1 MIAKEFATALMLESA
16 VTGGDTCSSGAPHSG
31 TGRRQS
37 KMDDCDQLDRRQSG
51 RCLPGQ
57 GKRSALE
64 AQKLS
69 TMPRAVAQPAIVNY
83 VAPKIN
89 GISNAEASISV
100 ATTNID
106 IAAHNSS
113 VPSLRVHARAMSFWP
128 VGAASLTGASPLFD
142 PGLLGLEREHQ
153 LLKMPQRD

>member
-1 MIAKEFATALMLESA
+1 MIAKVFATALMLESA
-16 VTGGDTCSSGAPHSG
+16 ITRGDPCSSGAPHSG

-57 GKRSALE
+57 GKRCALKAQSFRQYQPCRGGAQSAI
-64 AQKLS
+64 A
-69 TMPRAVAQPAIVNY
+69 NY

-100 ATTNID
+100 ATTNI
-106 IAAHNSS
+106 
-113 VPSLRVHARAMSFWP
+113 
-128 VGAASLTGASPLFD
+128 
-142 PGLLGLEREHQ
+142 
-153 LLKMPQRD
+153 